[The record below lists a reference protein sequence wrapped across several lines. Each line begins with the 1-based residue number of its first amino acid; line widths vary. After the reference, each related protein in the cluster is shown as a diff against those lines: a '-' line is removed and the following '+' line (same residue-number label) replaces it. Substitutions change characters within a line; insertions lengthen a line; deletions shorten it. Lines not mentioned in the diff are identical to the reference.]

1 MVMFSCGKGSTIS
14 LAVLSPPP
22 PFSTLVD
29 RNLEPAAPA
38 KRSLSPPVA
47 LCSDFSSHPPRL
59 PFISISS
66 LLGPFSPHLFLFHS
80 LPRGCLSTRLLSL
93 SFYFFNAFSS
103 FSFLAFSPST
113 HLSFF
118 SILARSHPTLSSSL
132 YFPFFSSPLP
142 PTNFNQK
149 GERLVMRHRILRF
162 QSLLSLSLSLIGP
175 RLAAP
180 WPGLC

>member
-47 LCSDFSSHPPRL
+47 LCSYFSSHPPRL
-59 PFISISS
+59 PFISIST

-93 SFYFFNAFSS
+93 SLFIFLMPSLPFPSWHFPPLPTCLSS
-103 FSFLAFSPST
+103 QFLPVRIPLFLPLSTSLSFLPLF
-113 HLSFF
+113 L
-118 SILARSHPTLSSSL
+118 LPTL
-132 YFPFFSSPLP
+132 
-142 PTNFNQK
+142 TRR
-149 GERLVMRHRILRF
+149 ER
-162 QSLLSLSLSLIGP
+162 G
-175 RLAAP
+175 
-180 WPGLC
+180 W